1 MINFESRLKKLKH
14 LVLKEVILSAKIGQ
28 ITKEVL
34 EKIPYKIIFADKA
47 EYRCCVYK
55 ERAIVYER
63 AQLAAGFLP
72 DNNILHPLAD
82 IKNEKQILYVISA
95 ACDSCPIE
103 RFKVTEACRGCLQNK
118 CIEACSFNAISI
130 VNGRAL
136 INHEL
141 CRECGMCERN
151 CPYNAIAEVLRPC
164 KKACPTGALD
174 IDAENEKAIINNSKC
189 IQCGACMEVCP
200 FGAIT
205 DKSDVVSIVN
215 VLNSGKKVHAVAAP
229 SIAGQFGDNVTLN
242 QVNAALKQIG
252 FYNME
257 EAAIGADITAIEEAD
272 EFIDRMQNG
281 ERYMTTSCCPCFVS
295 YIENSFPKERKS
307 ISNTESPMIAA
318 AKKLKEYNSD
328 IAVVFIGPCTGK
340 KNEINR
346 NNLKGVVDYVMT
358 FEELRAM
365 FDAYDIKL
373 ENTEPCQ
380 VKGASVYGV
389 GFAQSGG
396 VAAAV
401 NECLQEKGSIQQLKS
416 ISVSGKDS
424 IKNAMLMAGK
434 GKLYENFIEG
444 MMCDGGCIGGP
455 ATCIS
460 AKKAKQ
466 ELIKYIKQ
474 STKNTIVSADK

>member
-14 LVLKEVILSAKIGQ
+14 LVLKEVILYAKNGQ

-34 EKIPYKIIFADKA
+34 ERIPYKIIPSDKA

-55 ERAIVYER
+55 ERAIIFER

-72 DNNILHPLAD
+72 DNNILHDLVD
-82 IKNEKQILYVISA
+82 IKNENQILYVISA

-103 RFKVTEACRGCLQNK
+103 RFKVTEACRRCLQNK

-130 VNGRAL
+130 VNGKAI

-141 CRECGMCERN
+141 CRECGMCEKS

-164 KKACPTGALD
+164 KKSCATGALD
-174 IDAENEKAIINNSKC
+174 INAENQKAIINNSKC
-189 IQCGACMEVCP
+189 IQCGACMAACP

-215 VLNSGKKVHAVAAP
+215 ELNSGKKVYAVAAP
-229 SIAGQFGDNVTLN
+229 SITGQFGDNITIN
-242 QVNAALKQIG
+242 QVKAALKQIG

-281 ERYMTTSCCPCFVS
+281 EKYMTTSCCPCFVS

-307 ISNTESPMIAA
+307 ISNTVSPMIAI
-318 AKKLKEYNSD
+318 AKKLKGSNSD
-328 IAVVFIGPCTGK
+328 IIVVFIGPCTGK
-340 KNEINR
+340 KSEINR
-346 NNLKGVVDYVMT
+346 GNLKAIVDYVMT
-358 FEELRAM
+358 FEELKAM
-365 FDAYDIKL
+365 FDAYEVKL

-396 VAAAV
+396 VATAV
-401 NECLQEKGSIQQLKS
+401 IECLQEKGSRQQLNA

-424 IKNAMLMAGK
+424 IKNTMLMAGK

-444 MMCDGGCIGGP
+444 MMCDGGCIAGS
-455 ATCIS
+455 ATCVS

-474 STKNTIVSADK
+474 NTKNTIISVDK